1 MPKPRGPYRK
11 KFKSKFENSEQRQI
25 ASWTN
30 DKYQQNWLYLY
41 HAREKKIEAENQ
53 FIKTKNIKY
62 LRKAKIHNFK
72 AKQILFEGINLYEE
86 TVEELQLIVKQI
98 ALELYPQEKE
108 LIDKKITR
116 TAIEELQLY
125 SSRGESPENPIEITQ
140 QQSDFKRKFDELLD
154 TPKINKDPTV
164 SLEELTQPPLSE
176 EEKQQRLERLQ
187 VLKEEIER
195 MEKEI
200 KAEEEREAE
209 EHQRRL
215 RQFEEIIRRQKLK
228 KLEEELE
235 KTEERQEKIKKEIL
249 KLTKKVNFNED
260 VEIRDTHTRDETP
273 EIEKQDFIQVIGDR
287 IEEEPTR
294 EELEKEF
301 EEESNQLHKG

>member
-30 DKYQQNWLYLY
+30 DNYHKNWLYLQY
-41 HAREKKIEAENQ
+41 ARGKKIKAENQ

-108 LIDKKITR
+108 LINKKITR

-154 TPKINKDPTV
+154 TPKINKDPTI

-187 VLKEEIER
+187 VLKEEVDTKYSELDLYIL
-195 MEKEI
+195 
-200 KAEEEREAE
+200 A
-209 EHQRRL
+209 
-215 RQFEEIIRRQKLK
+215 
-228 KLEEELE
+228 LEEQKQQPNFAVGKSVATENFQSGYTELISE
-235 KTEERQEKIKKEIL
+235 NTRSRKRQRLGK
-249 KLTKKVNFNED
+249 D
-260 VEIRDTHTRDETP
+260 
-273 EIEKQDFIQVIGDR
+273 
-287 IEEEPTR
+287 
-294 EELEKEF
+294 
-301 EEESNQLHKG
+301 

>member
-11 KFKSKFENSEQRQI
+11 KFKSKFEGSEQRQI

-30 DKYQQNWLYLY
+30 DNYHQNWLYLH

-108 LIDKKITR
+108 LIDRKITR

-154 TPKINKDPTV
+154 TPKINKDPKIP
-164 SLEELTQPPLSE
+164 LEELTQPPLSE

-187 VLKEEIER
+187 VLKEEVDTKYSELDLYILALAAQQQQTQNEQQQQQNFAVGKSVATESFQSGYTELISENTR
-195 MEKEI
+195 SRK
-200 KAEEEREAE
+200 R
-209 EHQRRL
+209 QRL
-215 RQFEEIIRRQKLK
+215 GK
-228 KLEEELE
+228 
-235 KTEERQEKIKKEIL
+235 
-249 KLTKKVNFNED
+249 D
-260 VEIRDTHTRDETP
+260 
-273 EIEKQDFIQVIGDR
+273 
-287 IEEEPTR
+287 
-294 EELEKEF
+294 
-301 EEESNQLHKG
+301 

>member
-30 DKYQQNWLYLY
+30 DNYHQNWLYLY
-41 HAREKKIEAENQ
+41 YAREKKIEAENQ

-108 LIDKKITR
+108 QIGKKITR

-164 SLEELTQPPLSE
+164 PLEELTQPPLSE

-187 VLKEEIER
+187 VLKEEVDTKYSELDLYILALAAQQQQTQNEQQQQQNFAVGKSVATENFQSGYTELISENTR
-195 MEKEI
+195 SRK
-200 KAEEEREAE
+200 R
-209 EHQRRL
+209 QRL
-215 RQFEEIIRRQKLK
+215 GK
-228 KLEEELE
+228 
-235 KTEERQEKIKKEIL
+235 
-249 KLTKKVNFNED
+249 D
-260 VEIRDTHTRDETP
+260 
-273 EIEKQDFIQVIGDR
+273 
-287 IEEEPTR
+287 
-294 EELEKEF
+294 
-301 EEESNQLHKG
+301 